1 MTTQNKLE
9 HVTTKRFL
17 RAGIVEGY
25 SYLLL
30 FFVAM
35 PLKYWANMPEYV
47 KIVGMVHGVLVVL
60 YVILLVQMHVQ
71 VKLSL
76 KNTVFAFL
84 LSLLPF
90 GTFFLKRV
98 IK

>member
-1 MTTQNKLE
+1 MLQETKLN
-9 HVTTKRFL
+9 HKITKRFL
-17 RAGIVEGY
+17 VAGIVEGY

-35 PLKYWANMPEYV
+35 PLKYFAHVPIYV

-60 YVILLVQMHVQ
+60 FLILLIQMYLV
-71 VKLSL
+71 VKLSM
-76 KNTVFAFL
+76 KNSVMAFL
-84 LSLLPF
+84 LSLIPF